1 VEARAVAPSVA
12 AAAIATR
19 EFLKAFMFI
28 SPRVMSNRG
37 GATNEKTIAHART
50 PENRANLPSL
60 GRGPSPLESYAIT

>member
-28 SPRVMSNRG
+28 FSEGNVEPWRRDQR
-37 GATNEKTIAHART
+37 EDHRT
-50 PENRANLPSL
+50 PTNA
-60 GRGPSPLESYAIT
+60 